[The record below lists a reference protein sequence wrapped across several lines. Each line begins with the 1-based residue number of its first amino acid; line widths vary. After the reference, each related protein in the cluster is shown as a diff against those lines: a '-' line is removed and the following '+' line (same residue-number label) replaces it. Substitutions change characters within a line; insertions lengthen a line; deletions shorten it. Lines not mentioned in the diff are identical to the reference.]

1 MNIPDYI
8 KLAKRTECDYSTCT
22 VQVPCLENYAAARL
36 VHMALGLSTEALEF
50 KASLDKNLPRH
61 EQLMEMSD
69 ICWFAALAAEELGTA
84 PGEYVPGVYPQV
96 GVQKVL
102 DLCELFASRV
112 KGALFYGN
120 PAKPSDP
127 DPEYWTRIPAEIL
140 LRTYAIASAHLSGED
155 ILDINIRKL
164 RARYGEKFSTENAV
178 VRNETVEAQAVLA
191 EPDLL
196 ARALQGRQTSLSSL
210 RTQVVTTNEQNPSS
224 PTEAQP
230 V

>member
-1 MNIPDYI
+1 MTLPDYI
-8 KLAKRTECDYSTCT
+8 KLAKRTECAYTGVTVTCAA
-22 VQVPCLENYAAARL
+22 LEPYNAARL
-36 VHMALGLSTEALEF
+36 VHMALGLATEALEF

-84 PGEYVPGVYPQV
+84 PTEYVPGVYPQM

-112 KGALFYGN
+112 KGALYYGN
-120 PAKPSDP
+120 PAKPSDT

-155 ILDINIRKL
+155 ILDLNINKL
-164 RARYGEKFSTENAV
+164 RARYGEKFSAENAV
-178 VRNETVEAQAVLA
+178 VRNEVIEAQVVIAGS
-191 EPDLL
+191 DLVS
-196 ARALQGRQTSLSSL
+196 RALAARPQKFSML
-210 RTQVVTTNEQNPSS
+210 RANESDTSS
-224 PTEAQP
+224 PAQA
-230 V
+230 